1 MASKEELEE
10 KEADAPHRQGGALA
24 GRLPQLLC
32 AVSLFCLFAA
42 LFVNSDG
49 RLSLASTK
57 LQAVCP
63 LTPPPRYV
71 HEGDACAGA
80 ELRAREP
87 RSANNT
93 AEKSPPIRFIWL
105 WWAKWWRRRWWRWL
119 RWRPCAVVAL
129 EAVVAE

>member
-42 LFVNSDG
+42 LFVNSGDG
-49 RLSLASTK
+49 RLILASTK

-80 ELRAREP
+80 ELRARE
-87 RSANNT
+87 RAVHGNAT
-93 AEKSPPIRFIWL
+93 MRVEI
-105 WWAKWWRRRWWRWL
+105 RRRAL
-119 RWRPCAVVAL
+119 SRPRGLARVAP
-129 EAVVAE
+129 AHGTAQS